1 MLKVLGKIINRN
13 VDHCNKELKMIKM
26 NQSKIDNLTVKIKT
40 NLEAMNIRL
49 NDTEE
54 WISDLEDRVTEITQS
69 EKHTDRQI

>member
-54 WISDLEDRVTEITQS
+54 
-69 EKHTDRQI
+69 